1 MPRSALTEETLSGLT
16 LELSSFLVPPSQT
29 ALSLGN
35 GLSLGEGLSRLPWKH
50 VGPPH
55 FPESEIELDALLP
68 GERLFKNAGWGGVQ
82 GQYSCLIPGA
92 GQKGPSLGPLMPC
105 CPPLRWIKWSG
116 LAGQEFRVQKT
127 FGLIPQA
134 VKPPLLSTTR
144 LLWGG

>member
-1 MPRSALTEETLSGLT
+1 MPGSALAEEILSGLP

-82 GQYSCLIPGA
+82 GQYPCRIPGA
-92 GQKGPSLGPLMPC
+92 GQKGPSLGPSLPC
-105 CPPLRWIKWSG
+105 CPSPQVDKMERVG
-116 LAGQEFRVQKT
+116 CQEF
-127 FGLIPQA
+127 
-134 VKPPLLSTTR
+134 
-144 LLWGG
+144 